1 MASQRHKKPQLLI
14 PQLLLNSK
22 QFFLFVCLFNIYIY
36 YFQSQTQFLIFLCF
50 SFAEP
55 ERLWLLCLFRA
66 KARPSSAYKLRMI
79 PFQIIVSIFIIVFPI
94 PTSAQSKAAC
104 NSSCGAGGKT
114 VTVQYPFGFSASCPI
129 RLNCTSNS
137 EIQLKGLSLQVSSI
151 TSQSIFLNLLD
162 DCGRSIESIKPLFN
176 HTNYSPTVQNSLLL
190 QNCTPTTTLNSGCVL
205 SPSLFRGQLN
215 PKKCDS
221 RSDNISCFSKQQD
234 REKTPFLSFTDVN
247 ATKCKFL
254 FSSMLVNTSA
264 LSLQFQ
270 TLELGWWLSGFC
282 GTNKMNPNCSMNS
295 ICKNVTTGGNRSVI
309 GFRCSCEDGF
319 RGDGYLHG
327 QGCHKA
333 ENSESN
339 SPASFFDLH
348 FIQYI
353 IIY

>member
-114 VTVQYPFGFSASCPI
+114 VQYPFGFSASCPI

-190 QNCTPTTTLNSGCVL
+190 QNCTPTTTLNRSCVL

-234 REKTPFLSFTDVN
+234 REKTPFLSLADVN